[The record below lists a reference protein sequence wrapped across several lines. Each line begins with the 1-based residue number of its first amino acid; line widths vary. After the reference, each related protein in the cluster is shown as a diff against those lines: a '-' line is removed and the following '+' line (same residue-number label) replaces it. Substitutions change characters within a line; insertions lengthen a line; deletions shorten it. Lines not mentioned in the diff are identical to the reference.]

1 MNRVKL
7 RNFGLAITATLL
19 CSLLAVSAQA
29 ATVSDTDDDLTITLT
44 ISPTTII
51 KNTDAVWGTLTVAIT
66 EVDHVLNAGDEVE
79 LRVYDNDG
87 YFSDTELWGFD
98 FEVTSAEEAAKAVNR
113 TFDVFW
119 LAGGTSY
126 DVYAEAEVDK
136 YAAWWYQ
143 DDSAATAE
151 ISVTVEPPS
160 AVPIPAAAWL
170 FGSAILGLFGIAR
183 RKKA

>member
-1 MNRVKL
+1 MNRFKL

-19 CSLLAVSAQA
+19 CSLFAVSAQA
-29 ATVSDTDDDLTITLT
+29 ATVSAIDDDLTITLT
-44 ISPTTII
+44 INDTI
-51 KNTDAVWGTLTVAIT
+51 TDGLDQTWGTLTVAIT

-79 LRVYDNDG
+79 LWVYDNDG
-87 YFSDTELWGFD
+87 YFSDTVLWAFD

-113 TFDVFW
+113 TFDVSW
-119 LAGGTSY
+119 LAIGTSY

-143 DDSAATAE
+143 DDSAATGE
-151 ISVTVEPPS
+151 INVLVEPPS

>member
-1 MNRVKL
+1 MNRFKL

-44 ISPTTII
+44 ISDTI
-51 KNTDAVWGTLTVAIT
+51 TEGLDAVWGTLTVAIT

-79 LRVYDNDG
+79 LWVYDNDG
-87 YFSDTELWGFD
+87 LFSDTVLWGFD

-113 TFDVFW
+113 TFDVSW
-119 LAGGTSY
+119 LAIGTSY

-151 ISVTVEPPS
+151 INVLVEPPS

>member
-1 MNRVKL
+1 MNRFKL

-44 ISPTTII
+44 INDTI
-51 KNTDAVWGTLTVAIT
+51 TDGLDQTWGTLTVAIT

-79 LRVYDNDG
+79 LWVYDNDG
-87 YFSDTELWGFD
+87 LFSDTVLWGFD

-113 TFDVFW
+113 TFDVSW
-119 LAGGTSY
+119 LAIGTSY

-143 DDSAATAE
+143 DDSAETAE
-151 ISVTVEPPS
+151 ISVLVEPPS

>member
-1 MNRVKL
+1 MNRFKL
-7 RNFGLAITATLL
+7 RNFGLAIAATIS
-19 CSLLAVSAQA
+19 CSLFAGAAQA
-29 ATVSDTDDDLTITLT
+29 ATVSDNDDDLTITLT
-44 ISPTTII
+44 ISDII
-51 KNTDAVWGTLTVAIT
+51 TENLDAVWGTLTVAIT

-79 LRVYDNDG
+79 LWVYDNDG

-143 DDSAATAE
+143 DDSAATGE
-151 ISVTVEPPS
+151 INVLVEPPS